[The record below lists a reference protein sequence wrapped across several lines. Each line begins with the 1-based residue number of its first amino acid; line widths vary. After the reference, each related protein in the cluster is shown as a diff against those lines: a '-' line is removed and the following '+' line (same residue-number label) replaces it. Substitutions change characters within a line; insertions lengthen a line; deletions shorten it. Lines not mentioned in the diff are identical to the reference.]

1 VPAIAAMDCP
11 SIAFAVFAFV
21 PRVGI
26 AAAAVAT
33 AGEEYASDATTTP
46 DDNADAMRNPVGT
59 GKQQIDQEKLSLMC
73 QSSVGGVVIAKQ
85 SSHQTSK
92 QHGVRAKASG
102 FVQLLWTT

>member
-1 VPAIAAMDCP
+1 MDCP

-46 DDNADAMRNPVGT
+46 DDNADAMRNPVGLVTGT

-85 SSHQTSK
+85 SRHQTSK